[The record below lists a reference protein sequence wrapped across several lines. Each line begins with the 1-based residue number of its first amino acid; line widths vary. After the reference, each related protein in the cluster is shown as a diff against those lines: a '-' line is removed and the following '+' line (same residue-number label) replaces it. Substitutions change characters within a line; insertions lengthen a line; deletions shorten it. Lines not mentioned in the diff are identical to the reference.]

1 MPTGSVC
8 GDCEL
13 FDVTKGTVGKCCWGI
28 RECKGPSA
36 KHAEICPLFM
46 KDGKQFLLDC
56 PEQDLPEWA
65 RSDQL
70 TLEL

>member
-1 MPTGSVC
+1 MPAGSVC

-13 FDVTKGTVGKCCWGI
+13 FDNTQGTVGKCCWGI
-28 RECKGPSA
+28 RECKGPSSSFA
-36 KHAEICPLFM
+36 SECALFM

-56 PEQDLPEWA
+56 AEDELPEWA